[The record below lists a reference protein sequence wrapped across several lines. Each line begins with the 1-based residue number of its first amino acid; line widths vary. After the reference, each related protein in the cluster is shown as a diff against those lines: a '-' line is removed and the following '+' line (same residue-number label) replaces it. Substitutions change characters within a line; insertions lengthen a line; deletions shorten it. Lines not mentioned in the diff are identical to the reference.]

1 MTIHAM
7 NKFSIGGVIMSKGFL
22 IFAQNN
28 EKDDYVKQAY
38 LCALSGTYS
47 GNKNFTLVTDNLKP
61 QEYYPC
67 LIG

>member
-1 MTIHAM
+1 
-7 NKFSIGGVIMSKGFL
+7 MSKGFL

-47 GNKNFTLVTDNLKP
+47 GNKNFTLVTDNRTPRILS
-61 QEYYPC
+61 C
-67 LIG
+67 V